1 MFLLFFFICN
11 TFSLSFI
18 LFIYLLC
25 LFFLFI
31 FLPLFLTPHFR
42 QEMPFYDT
50 FIFFTVSVQCQKV
63 SQMFNISTS
72 FVVYLLIFLRYW
84 SLTMRYLYWRY
95 FKFQG
100 YLSVTSSNQFITKIL
115 LSTSMNLKSTISPL
129 SYYFTKIIRWMKKI
143 IYVVIHRYRCSLL

>member
-31 FLPLFLTPHFR
+31 FLLLFLTPHFS

-84 SLTMRYLYWRY
+84 SLTMRYLYLRY
-95 FKFQG
+95 FKFQS